1 MSSKAEELAASLES
15 GEMGD
20 EKYLG
25 GTGGKGR
32 SKTEIG
38 QKQSANADPS
48 KKAVGAVISGENA
61 RKTS

>member
-25 GTGGKGR
+25 GTGGRYLKQIY
-32 SKTEIG
+32 KYEI
-38 QKQSANADPS
+38 NL
-48 KKAVGAVISGENA
+48 
-61 RKTS
+61 

>member
-25 GTGGKGR
+25 GTGGK
-32 SKTEIG
+32 
-38 QKQSANADPS
+38 NL
-48 KKAVGAVISGENA
+48 KKFTI
-61 RKTS
+61 KIHL